1 LIAGRNI
8 LLEIALVPEPDLSR
22 GPEVVAGLAALVA
35 AAATSLGALVAT
47 GGETACALLSG
58 FGVHGIRLIDEVE
71 PGVPL
76 GVTVGAQSLPV
87 VTKAGGFGNA
97 DTLRRCLARLGN

>member
-1 LIAGRNI
+1 
-8 LLEIALVPEPDLSR
+8 
-22 GPEVVAGLAALVA
+22 
-35 AAATSLGALVAT
+35 VAT

-58 FGVHGIRLIDEVE
+58 FGIHGMRLLEEVE

-76 GVTVGAQSLPV
+76 GGTLGALSFPV

-97 DTLRRCLARLGN
+97 DTLRRCLARLRS